1 MSLTTNE
8 HPNSASCLDAN
19 CLDAYSICITGLAA
33 TLPFHECRIT
43 SAECRAHQ
51 SPPPPPRRFNAAN
64 SSLEHSARAHFSKSA
79 RADHTCA
86 RNVCPRPRFFLHH
99 TRHSAKMRI
108 WWPVTSHQVPLFAL
122 SGGSWAA
129 KSKATKPP
137 TRPMIKRTRTW
148 SQPNHP
154 PAVLDNFGRW
164 AARPGR
170 PNAKALVDH
179 ATILRASEVSPSPP
193 IPVRQPL
200 TCFAHPSKAGRSSH
214 ARGN

>member
-1 MSLTTNE
+1 M
-8 HPNSASCLDAN
+8 PN
-19 CLDAYSICITGLAA
+19 A
-33 TLPFHECRIT
+33 TP
-43 SAECRAHQ
+43 HQ
-51 SPPPPPRRFNAAN
+51 SPPPRRFDAAN
-64 SSLEHSARAHFSKSA
+64 SRLEHSARAHFSKSA
-79 RADHTCA
+79 RADHACA
-86 RNVCPRPRFFLHH
+86 RNVCPRPRFSLHH

-122 SGGSWAA
+122 SGGSQRA
-129 KSKATKPP
+129 KSKATMQLA
-137 TRPMIKRTRTW
+137 RPMIERTRTW

-154 PAVLDNFGRW
+154 PAVLDNFWRW

-179 ATILRASEVSPSPP
+179 ATILRASEVSSSPP

-200 TCFAHPSKAGRSSH
+200 TRFAYPSKAGRSSH